1 MNAHLSEESEHFV
14 RSQVLS
20 GRYAS
25 EEEVLEEALR
35 LLKQREQATSPPAK
49 GITSEDEFER
59 HLVEIGLMSRVPP
72 PHDPNRPER
81 DFEPVVIEGEPLS
94 ETIIRERR

>member
-1 MNAHLSEESEHFV
+1 MSAHLSEESECFV
-14 RSQVLS
+14 RSLVQS

-25 EEEVLEEALR
+25 EEEILEEALR
-35 LLKQREQATSPPAK
+35 LLEQREQALLPTDKKPM
-49 GITSEDEFER
+49 TEDEFER
-59 HLVEIGLMSRVPP
+59 HLVAIGAMSRIPP

>member
-1 MNAHLSEESEHFV
+1 MNARLSEESACFV
-14 RSQVLS
+14 RSLVQS

-25 EEEVLEEALR
+25 EEEILEEALR
-35 LLKQREQATSPPAK
+35 LLQQREQALLTTDKKPM
-49 GITSEDEFER
+49 TEDEFER
-59 HLVEIGLMSRVPP
+59 HLVAIGMMSHVPP
-72 PHDPNRPER
+72 PPDPDRPER